1 MHEIVVNCQYNDKNK
16 TKNSSYIIRV
26 LTPGAQ
32 SYITEDIL
40 KIRQRKNLNGNVLL
54 LEVSFFGW
62 NPTKTFL
69 SEFSLKFNT
78 FYLEKSG
85 HYN

>member
-1 MHEIVVNCQYNDKNK
+1 MHKIVVKCQYNDLKK
-16 TKNSSYIIRV
+16 KKKNSSYIIRV

-54 LEVSFFGW
+54 LEVSFFG
-62 NPTKTFL
+62 
-69 SEFSLKFNT
+69 
-78 FYLEKSG
+78 
-85 HYN
+85 

>member
-1 MHEIVVNCQYNDKNK
+1 MSVQWFKKKKK
-16 TKNSSYIIRV
+16 TSYIIRV

-62 NPTKTFL
+62 NPMKTFL